1 MACRPSPPVEPI
13 HAAPVAVPAPS
24 PALLLLPRA
33 GPPPMSD
40 SAELF
45 RHVSAEKAAF
55 YRRLMAV
62 FAAAKRQYRLQLRPD
77 EVLAE
82 GQWPGEAPRI
92 EEISAGLAQLA
103 AWGNLESQP
112 DTARVANLSDFYR
125 ARFLYRL
132 SVGGE
137 AVESALGLFE
147 QLLARRAELQT
158 VALEDITSRLQALA
172 TLAAVAPAEPDVA
185 KIHETL
191 RDLVRVFEGLAD
203 NAQAFMAGIA
213 RSIELQQAEAGTVVL
228 YKRRLIDYLER
239 FIGDLVRRS
248 DTIARLILGL
258 APQIDGLLGRVAERE
273 ARDAAPGDAA
283 DNADAL
289 QRQWQLWR
297 ERWRGLRG
305 WFLSTGNT
313 PPQAELLRARARSAI
328 PQLLGAIAAINERRS
343 GRSDRSADFRR
354 LAVWFAEAADNGAAH
369 QLARAAFALHPAR
382 HLGAG
387 SAADIEN
394 AAELPAATRWADAP
408 PLAIHLRLREYG
420 EASLRGPAP
429 RVRDRAEA
437 RAFLAR
443 QFSEESR
450 LADAARARLASGQ
463 PVALSALGELDS
475 PSFALLLTLLGEALA
490 EQTDPET
497 AVDRATGDGLLQIRL
512 QPLAAG
518 QRARIHSPQGVL
530 EGRDHLLTLTA
541 LHGSP

>member
-1 MACRPSPPVEPI
+1 MN
-13 HAAPVAVPAPS
+13 
-24 PALLLLPRA
+24 
-33 GPPPMSD
+33 D

-55 YRRLMAV
+55 YRSLMAV

-82 GQWPGEAPRI
+82 GQWPGEVPRI

-158 VALEDITSRLQALA
+158 VALEDIASRLQALT
-172 TLAAVAPAEPDVA
+172 TLAAAAPPAEPDVA

-213 RSIELQQAEAGTVVL
+213 RSIELQQAEAGAVVL

-258 APQIDGLLGRVAERE
+258 APQIDVLLGRVAERE
-273 ARDAAPGDAA
+273 ARDAAPGDATDA
-283 DNADAL
+283 ADAL

-313 PPQAELLRARARSAI
+313 PPQAELLRGRARSAI

-354 LAVWFAEAADNGAAH
+354 LAVWFAEAPDDGAAH
-369 QLARAAFALHPAR
+369 RLARAAFALHPAR

-387 SAADIEN
+387 SAADID
-394 AAELPAATRWADAP
+394 AAADLPGATRWADAP
-408 PLAIHLRLREYG
+408 PLAIHPRLREYG
-420 EASLRGPAP
+420 EASVRGPAP

-450 LADAARARLASGQ
+450 LADAARARLATGR

-475 PSFALLLTLLGEALA
+475 PSFALLLGLLGEALA
-490 EQTDPET
+490 EQADPET
-497 AVDRATGDGLLQIRL
+497 SVDRATGDGLLQIRL
-512 QPLAAG
+512 QPLPAG

-541 LHGSP
+541 LHAGP